1 MFTGIIEH
9 LGTVK
14 SLTADRN
21 GGSLTIQAPTVA
33 KNLALSSS
41 IAVNGCC
48 LTVAALND
56 DRFSADLSG
65 ETLRKTAIAEW
76 KSGTQ
81 VNLEQP
87 VTAGKEFGGHFVLG
101 HVDTIGRVVRLEAE
115 GESWWYGLEVP
126 ASFARYI
133 VPQGSVSIDGISL
146 TVARWDGRVA
156 EIAIIP
162 FTYEHTNVRNKK
174 IGDAVNLE
182 GDVLGKYVERYLE
195 ACRTAKSAAN
205 LSVEQLL
212 GQGF

>member
-1 MFTGIIEH
+1 MAKPQPRFLLGICAGRTLLFADRFFRIGDRFRQDEVRTSAILLRPGAWSGTIVPTKIRFRQGFPTAKTVFLLFDPMVPTGESWMFTGIIEH

-76 KSGTQ
+76 KS
-81 VNLEQP
+81 
-87 VTAGKEFGGHFVLG
+87 
-101 HVDTIGRVVRLEAE
+101 
-115 GESWWYGLEVP
+115 
-126 ASFARYI
+126 
-133 VPQGSVSIDGISL
+133 
-146 TVARWDGRVA
+146 
-156 EIAIIP
+156 
-162 FTYEHTNVRNKK
+162 
-174 IGDAVNLE
+174 
-182 GDVLGKYVERYLE
+182 
-195 ACRTAKSAAN
+195 
-205 LSVEQLL
+205 
-212 GQGF
+212 